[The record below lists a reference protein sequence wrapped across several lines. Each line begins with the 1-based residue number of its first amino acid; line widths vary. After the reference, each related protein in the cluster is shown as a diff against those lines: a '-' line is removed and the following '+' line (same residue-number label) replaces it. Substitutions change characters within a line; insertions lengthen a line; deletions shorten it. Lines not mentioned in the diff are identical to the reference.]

1 MCLLFENKIMN
12 NFQIF
17 FIAGLILVLQ
27 LLLVD
32 FLSLNQIRPDFLVIF
47 IIYLS
52 MIKGKIYGMTI
63 GFSIGIL
70 SNLFGVGS
78 YFGLEPFSLTIVGYL
93 SGYLKNIY
101 EKVLPYIFHM
111 LWILIILFHFLII
124 CYFRYQNIYISDLIE
139 FLFIWLATTSYT
151 MLFIFSIQFIFP
163 FREASNAEIS

>member
-1 MCLLFENKIMN
+1 MN

-17 FIAGLILVLQ
+17 FIALLFLFIQ

-32 FLSLNQIRPDFLVIF
+32 FLSLNHIRPDFLVIF
-47 IIYLS
+47 TLYTS
-52 MIKGKIYGMTI
+52 MIKGKTYGMII

-78 YFGLEPFSLTIVGYL
+78 YFGLEPLSLTIVGYL
-93 SGYLKNIY
+93 GGYLKNIY

-124 CYFRYQNIYISDLIE
+124 CYFRYQNIYISDLVE
-139 FLFIWLATTSYT
+139 FLFIWFATTSYT
-151 MLFIFSIQFIFP
+151 LLFILSIQFIFP